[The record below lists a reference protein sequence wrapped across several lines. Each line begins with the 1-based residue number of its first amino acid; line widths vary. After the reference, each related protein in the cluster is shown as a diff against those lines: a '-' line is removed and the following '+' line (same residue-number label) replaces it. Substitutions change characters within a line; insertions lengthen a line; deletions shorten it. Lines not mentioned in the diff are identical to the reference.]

1 MRTNLPPHHSI
12 GSPDLHHLLAPHS
25 NRALIKAPYAP
36 YLRVPH
42 VDSVNGLDQ
51 PQIASEI
58 RWLMSRCR
66 LSPRLHSSF
75 LAG

>member
-1 MRTNLPPHHSI
+1 MMTNLPPTILSEVPI
-12 GSPDLHHLLAPHS
+12 STICFAPHS

-51 PQIASEI
+51 SQIASEI
-58 RWLMSRCR
+58 RWLISRCR
-66 LSPRLHSSF
+66 LLHSSY